1 MSETIPSSSLPPHN
15 IGSSIVILRARAG
28 WIIAFGALVALL
40 GLVALGS
47 VVLATLVSVYFV
59 GFMMI
64 LAGIAEIGIGI
75 HNKTWGGF
83 LLWILLGLIYL
94 GAGVSVLMN
103 PLLAAGILTLFLGA
117 FLIAS
122 GVVRIILGFRMK
134 AGTAWWLVV
143 LSGVITTLLGMIILA
158 HWPFSSIYV
167 LGLFLSLDLMFAGAG
182 WMGLGMALR
191 RHLHA

>member
-64 LAGIAEIGIGI
+64 LAGIAEVGIGI

-191 RHLHA
+191 RHMHA